1 MDLLER
7 FKCRN
12 RTAERHNRIALRIG
26 GRETGCQVRHAGAR
40 GCDCDS
46 GFAGHPTD
54 ATGDERCVLF
64 MSANDS
70 LNLRINQR
78 IENSVN
84 LGPRHTENMGDALR
98 LEYAHDEL
106 STCLSSD
113 ARLFGH
119 VHP

>member
-1 MDLLER
+1 
-7 FKCRN
+7 
-12 RTAERHNRIALRIG
+12 
-26 GRETGCQVRHAGAR
+26 
-40 GCDCDS
+40 
-46 GFAGHPTD
+46 
-54 ATGDERCVLF
+54 

-78 IENSVN
+78 IENSVD

-119 VHP
+119 VHPLMRLFGISQLFCRVPAEIGLEECFRFRKSKMKIGQRFNLKPQNVGRDVE

>member
-1 MDLLER
+1 MDLLEG
-7 FKCRN
+7 FKCCDC
-12 RTAERHNRIALRIG
+12 TTECHNRIALRIG
-26 GRETGCQVRHAGAR
+26 GRKPGCQVRNAGAR

-46 GFAGHPTD
+46 GFAGHPAD
-54 ATGDERCVLF
+54 AAGDERGVLF

-78 IENSVN
+78 IENSVD
-84 LGPRHTENMGDALR
+84 LGPRNTENMGDARR

-113 ARLFGH
+113 ALLFGH